1 MKPVQSK
8 NVLRR
13 VWDYITSSDTTEEV
27 TSQQQPQ
34 AATEVHVPGA
44 NNLTPPVSH
53 LPILLILGL
62 EG

>member
-13 VWDYITSSDTTEEV
+13 VWDYITPSGTAEEV

-44 NNLTPPVSH
+44 NNLPPPVSQ
-53 LPILLILGL
+53 LPILILGL